1 MHVLQKRLVSHM
13 LQDSMYFLCD
23 ENFPYFLGEMG
34 KMIGSLADVYGSFLS
49 LLFIV
54 SPHNFE

>member
-34 KMIGSLADVYGSFLS
+34 KMIGSLADVWEFSFLVVHCVAAQ
-49 LLFIV
+49 L
-54 SPHNFE
+54 